1 MRRLRPIGIAL
12 LLSAP
17 LVAAGLLLV
26 WAGWLELAPVAVL
39 WAATAVGLA
48 VVLYRPLADLSAVS
62 DFLLRLPE
70 GERTVPPDLGR
81 RAGGETLAAALRHAS
96 RRIGQ
101 MEEQLQRASRLSERV
116 FEALPDPV
124 LLLDRRRQITRLNRA
139 AAALFGVGAA
149 GRDLAVAIR
158 DPALLEAVDHVL
170 EHGGEENVEFTLA
183 AEVERFFVCQVVV
196 TDEIGADASVI
207 VVLKDFTEMR
217 RSERMRVDFVA
228 NASHE
233 IRTPLATIAGCI
245 ETLQGPARDDPDAQA
260 GFLEMMAQQANRMTT
275 LVDDLLSLSRIEINE
290 HTPPVEKVDIALV
303 LRRVHNT
310 VRAGPDAA
318 RAEIELKIDD
328 ALPAVVGDDSEL
340 EQVLQNLLTNAVRY
354 GGGRVDV
361 SADVAPAMP
370 APGPPG
376 AAVRIAVQDD
386 GPGIPPEHIP
396 RLTERFYRVDTGRSR
411 ELGGTGLGLA
421 IVKHIVNRHQ
431 GVLTIDSTPA
441 NGATFTVFLPV

>member
-1 MRRLRPIGIAL
+1 MRPLRPVAIAL
-12 LLSAP
+12 ALSAP
-17 LVAAGLLLV
+17 LAVAALLLV
-26 WAGWLELAPVAVL
+26 WAGWLAPGPAALL
-39 WAATAVGLA
+39 WAVATAGIAAL
-48 VVLYRPLADLSAVS
+48 LYRPLADLAAVG
-62 DFLLRLPE
+62 DFLLGLPD
-70 GERTVPPDLGR
+70 GEREPTADLGR
-81 RAGGETLAAALRHAS
+81 RAGGENLAAAVRHAG
-96 RRIGQ
+96 RHVGQ
-101 MEEQLQRASRLSERV
+101 LEARVERASRLSERV

-139 AAALFGVGAA
+139 AAALFGVGAT
-149 GRDLAVAIR
+149 GRDLAAAVR

-170 EHGGEENVEFTLA
+170 AHGGEENVEFVMA

-260 GFLEMMAQQANRMTT
+260 GFLEMMAQQADRMTT
-275 LVDDLLSLSRIEINE
+275 LVHDLLSLSRIEINE
-290 HTPPVEKVDIALV
+290 HTPPTAQVDVGLV
-303 LRRVHNT
+303 LQRVRT
-310 VRAGPDAA
+310 AVLAGPDAA
-318 RAEIELKIDD
+318 RASIELSLEDG
-328 ALPAVVGDDSEL
+328 LPPVVGDDSEL
-340 EQVLQNLLTNAVRY
+340 EQVLANLLTNAVRY
-354 GGGRVDV
+354 GGGRVEIDAGV
-361 SADVAPAMP
+361 ADMP
-370 APGPPG
+370 SPGPAG
-376 AAVRIAVQDD
+376 RAVRIAVRDD
-386 GPGIPPEHIP
+386 GPGILPEHIP

-431 GVLTIDSTPA
+431 GVLTVESEPGAGSTFA
-441 NGATFTVFLPV
+441 IFLPL